1 MSRIAPVPP
10 QLAPP
15 DVRAVYDSVM
25 KKFGRLPIPIA
36 VTAHHPEVFAAY
48 MGFER
53 AFGRASKVEAKLT
66 TLAAVK
72 VASLVGC
79 PCSMDVGSAV
89 GRAAGVTEAQLR
101 ALAEYRRSSR
111 FSELERLA
119 LRSRAGDRGAGLLGW
134 RLLRAAGAAE
144 GLERASLEGHDPRLE
159 AEAPEQ
165 RLRLSVERPRKQLDV
180 VHAAGARRLERRAH
194 ERPAD

>member
-15 DVRAVYDSVM
+15 DVRAAYESAI
-25 KKFGRLPIPIA
+25 KKFGKLPVPIA

-53 AFGRASKVEAKLT
+53 AFGRASKVDAKLT

-79 PCSMDVGSAV
+79 P
-89 GRAAGVTEAQLR
+89 
-101 ALAEYRRSSR
+101 
-111 FSELERLA
+111 F
-119 LRSRAGDRGAGLLGW
+119 
-134 RLLRAAGAAE
+134 
-144 GLERASLEGHDPRLE
+144 
-159 AEAPEQ
+159 
-165 RLRLSVERPRKQLDV
+165 
-180 VHAAGARRLERRAH
+180 
-194 ERPAD
+194 

>member
-15 DVRAVYDSVM
+15 DVRAVYDSAM
-25 KKFGRLPIPIA
+25 KKFGRLPIPLA

-89 GRAAGVTEAQLR
+89 GRAAAAGRNGWEAS
-101 ALAEYRRSSR
+101 RRSGPR
-111 FSELERLA
+111 CWQRQ
-119 LRSRAGDRGAGLLGW
+119 RRGPAGRREPTW
-134 RLLRAAGAAE
+134 RRPG
-144 GLERASLEGHDPRLE
+144 RPW
-159 AEAPEQ
+159 APT
-165 RLRLSVERPRKQLDV
+165 
-180 VHAAGARRLERRAH
+180 
-194 ERPAD
+194 

>member
-25 KKFGRLPIPIA
+25 KKVGRLPIPIA

-66 TLAAVK
+66 TLRSCARW
-72 VASLVGC
+72 ASTVRARGS
-79 PCSMDVGSAV
+79 PSWSGSCSTM
-89 GRAAGVTEAQLR
+89 
-101 ALAEYRRSSR
+101 RS
-111 FSELERLA
+111 
-119 LRSRAGDRGAGLLGW
+119 
-134 RLLRAAGAAE
+134 
-144 GLERASLEGHDPRLE
+144 P
-159 AEAPEQ
+159 
-165 RLRLSVERPRKQLDV
+165 
-180 VHAAGARRLERRAH
+180 
-194 ERPAD
+194 

>member
-15 DVRAVYDSVM
+15 DVRAAYEGAI
-25 KKFGRLPIPIA
+25 KKFGKLPVPIA

-79 PCSMDVGSAV
+79 P
-89 GRAAGVTEAQLR
+89 
-101 ALAEYRRSSR
+101 
-111 FSELERLA
+111 F
-119 LRSRAGDRGAGLLGW
+119 
-134 RLLRAAGAAE
+134 
-144 GLERASLEGHDPRLE
+144 
-159 AEAPEQ
+159 
-165 RLRLSVERPRKQLDV
+165 
-180 VHAAGARRLERRAH
+180 
-194 ERPAD
+194 